1 MSEEFDFF
9 STDANNF
16 NFNEMFNKS
25 GIDLYNNNK
34 KLDPLGYNLY
44 KFNCVIL
51 LKEILKHT
59 SQFRG

>member
-1 MSEEFDFF
+1 MSEEFEFF
-9 STDANNF
+9 STDADNF

-25 GIDLYNNNK
+25 GIDPYNNYK
-34 KLDPLGYNLY
+34 KLDPLGYNLS
-44 KFNCVIL
+44 KFNWVIL